1 MVGVNDFKYFEA
13 SIVTAVTLKKNYKL
27 QVYIFVFLAIM
38 DLKMLFGLGFF
49 EIFTL
54 DFGYF
59 VFLRRIS
66 EY

>member
-38 DLKMLFGLGFF
+38 ELKMLFGLGFF
-49 EIFTL
+49 EIFTF